1 MQISSNGIT
10 RLKREEGERLKAYP
24 DSRGI
29 PTIGVGHTGKVDGI
43 FATQGDISTLSGLCR
58 IALWYGVNATRPE
71 AIGVG
76 LPGQTA

>member
-29 PTIGVGHTGKVDGI
+29 PTIGVGHTGKVDGNP
-43 FATQGDISTLSGLCR
+43 
-58 IALWYGVNATRPE
+58 V
-71 AIGVG
+71 
-76 LPGQTA
+76 

>member
-29 PTIGVGHTGKVDGI
+29 QPLGLDIPEKWMVI
-43 FATQGDISTLSGLCR
+43 LSYQG
-58 IALWYGVNATRPE
+58 
-71 AIGVG
+71 
-76 LPGQTA
+76 